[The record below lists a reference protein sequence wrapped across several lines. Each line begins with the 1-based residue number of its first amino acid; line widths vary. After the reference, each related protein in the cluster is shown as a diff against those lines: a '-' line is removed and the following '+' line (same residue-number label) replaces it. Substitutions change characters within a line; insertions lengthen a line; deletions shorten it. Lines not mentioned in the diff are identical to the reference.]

1 MRSSECWSLLSL
13 VLLTGAAAF
22 KINRGPSMD
31 HSEITQM
38 AILDVAVRT
47 CRSLAEAEGRDFVF
61 PRLPLTVT
69 HVIAA
74 CDAVESTK
82 SFQKAIKS
90 IQRKNK
96 RVDIRRLFNAAYH
109 FDDETFEGG
118 RKIITDGLAII
129 KASNKLDNFKAAR
142 EKLGEITHPLQ
153 DFYSHSNWIEL
164 GKEIPNNNLITVGT
178 KIGNIDLARPT
189 CQNCVGNDC
198 TNNILEDIIRDQ
210 ILTTGY
216 FDALLSSKPAGK
228 CSHGGRFDQTSDDEP
243 VGGINKDTL
252 TANHGH
258 LHNAAAQL
266 AITATIQLLDDIRG
280 AAGDTDFL
288 RMLGISKGSNKAL
301 CFVIDTTGSMADD
314 ILAVKAV
321 TASIIDTKAGT
332 RDEPSLYI
340 LVPFND
346 PDFGPLRRTTDPNVF
361 KTWLSALT
369 ANGGGD
375 FPELSLSGLQLALTG
390 APPGSEMFL
399 FTDATAKDIYLK
411 DTVIALIEQ
420 TKTVVNFMLTGS
432 FIFSFRSLLD
442 NNGNNI
448 PRTGRMSSPES
459 QLYSE
464 LAYYS
469 GGQAIEV
476 SKDELSEATSIIT
489 ESSAASLVT
498 LLQAVRSPGK
508 DESFSFSVD
517 ESVRNLTIYITGNVL
532 NFTLTSPSG
541 VSQSTNSPNE
551 SLATVKVVGNFR
563 TLQINPTVGIW
574 EIMLLS
580 TNPYT
585 IKVIGQSGIDFLFD
599 FVQFF
604 QGASEGFDVL
614 ENRPGAGGNGTLL
627 LTLTGSDSGTVTDV
641 SLVEASGSGEVNGRM
656 ETLGGGEFLAHFDTI
671 PSVEFVVRVKG
682 NTDSRSKASTNDFQR
697 QSNTQLKASTLAITT
712 TFDSS
717 ILEPGSSFSVPFT
730 VTTNGTGGNFT
741 IVATN
746 DQGFASMVVS
756 PVELADGGS
765 ANGTVTLTAPLNT
778 PTGTAVTLTI
788 QAESPGSTDTNYVV
802 LVFSIVARVTDN
814 SRPLCQVISLT
825 ANCTSICSQS
835 TWVVTANLT
844 DANSTGIER
853 ISLQQGNGTLNT
865 STVLGPDGENVTLV
879 MYTASCCSPDFELVA
894 VDGAG
899 NVGNCFQTI
908 REPVSATVGPPVTNA
923 TTSSSTTNTTMSS
936 SATAS
941 PQMLSC
947 YYFWQTMFAMLGLM
961 VTAPC

>member
-1 MRSSECWSLLSL
+1 MRSSECWSVLSL

-47 CRSLAEAEGRDFVF
+47 CRSLPRLRGWDFVF
-61 PRLPLTVT
+61 PVK
-69 HVIAA
+69 
-74 CDAVESTK
+74 STK

-96 RVDIRRLFNAAYH
+96 RVDIRRLFNGSLSILMMRH
-109 FDDETFEGG
+109 LKVEG
-118 RKIITDGLAII
+118 RSSQIGLAII
-129 KASNKLDNFKAAR
+129 KASNKTRQFQGSQGKNW
-142 EKLGEITHPLQ
+142 EKSHTPC
-153 DFYSHSNWIEL
+153 SHSNWIEL

-258 LHNAAAQL
+258 VHNAAAQL

-301 CFVIDTTGSMADD
+301 CFVIDTTGSM
-314 ILAVKAV
+314 LM
-321 TASIIDTKAGT
+321 TFLPPSIFDTKAGT

>member
-1 MRSSECWSLLSL
+1 MRSSECWSVLSF

-22 KINRGPSMD
+22 KISRGPSMD

-38 AILDVAVRT
+38 AILDVTVRT

-61 PRLPLTVT
+61 HPLSLTVT
-69 HVIAA
+69 CVIAA
-74 CDAVESTK
+74 CDAAESTK
-82 SFQKAIKS
+82 SFQIAIKL

-109 FDDETFEGG
+109 FDDETFEDG
-118 RKIITDGLAII
+118 RKVITDGLAII

-178 KIGNIDLARPT
+178 NIGNIDLARPT

-216 FDALLSSKPAGK
+216 FDAILSSKPAGK

-243 VGGINKDTL
+243 IGGINKDSL

-258 LHNAAAQL
+258 LHNAAARL
-266 AITATIQLLDDIRG
+266 AIDATIQLLDDIRG

-301 CFVIDTTGSMADD
+301 CFVIDTTGSMAD

-361 KTWLSALT
+361 KTWLSALNAT
-369 ANGGGD
+369 GGGD
-375 FPELSLSGLQLALTG
+375 FPEMSLSGLQLALTG
-390 APPGSEMFL
+390 APPGSEIFL

-411 DTVIALIEQ
+411 DTVITLIEQ

-432 FIFSFRSLLD
+432 FRFSFRSLLA
-442 NNGNNI
+442 NNGHNMSWTNQ
-448 PRTGRMSSPES
+448 MSSPES

-464 LAYYS
+464 LAHYS

-498 LLQAVRSPGK
+498 ILQAVRSPGK

-563 TLQINPTVGIW
+563 SLQINPTVGIW

-580 TNPYT
+580 TNPYS

-682 NTDSRSKASTNDFQR
+682 KTDSRSKASTNDFQR
-697 QSNTQLKASTLAITT
+697 QSTTQLKASTLAIT
-712 TFDSS
+712 SVS
-717 ILEPGSSFSVPFT
+717 ENIIVPGTLFLVPFSVMT
-730 VTTNGTGGNFT
+730 GDVGGNFT
-741 IVATN
+741 IQATN
-746 DQGFASMVVS
+746 DRDFISSFPDSLV
-756 PVELADGGS
+756 LADGGS
-765 ANGTVTLTAPLNT
+765 ANGTVTLSAPLNT
-778 PTGTAVTLTI
+778 PSGSDVTLTI
-788 QAESPGSTDTNYVV
+788 QVEAPGGADTNYIVQR
-802 LVFSIVARVTDN
+802 FSIVNTVTDFQAPAC
-814 SRPLCQVISLT
+814 RLIRLRGDCSL
-825 ANCTSICSQS
+825 NCSLSAWELVVDVSDQS
-835 TWVVTANLT
+835 GVVRV
-844 DANSTGIER
+844 DIKR
-853 ISLQQGNGTLNT
+853 GNGTLNT
-865 STVLGPDGENVTLV
+865 AVVAVGSGGENTTRVS
-879 MYTASCCSPDFELVA
+879 YAASCCSPDVELLA
-894 VDGAG
+894 VDGVG
-899 NVGNCFQTI
+899 NVGSCPFSINDNPSTAALSTGTTLSLSYLI
-908 REPVSATVGPPVTNA
+908 WVS
-923 TTSSSTTNTTMSS
+923 
-936 SATAS
+936 
-941 PQMLSC
+941 
-947 YYFWQTMFAMLGLM
+947 LGLIL
-961 VTAPC
+961 VYQA

>member
-1 MRSSECWSLLSL
+1 
-13 VLLTGAAAF
+13 
-22 KINRGPSMD
+22 
-31 HSEITQM
+31 
-38 AILDVAVRT
+38 
-47 CRSLAEAEGRDFVF
+47 
-61 PRLPLTVT
+61 
-69 HVIAA
+69 
-74 CDAVESTK
+74 
-82 SFQKAIKS
+82 
-90 IQRKNK
+90 
-96 RVDIRRLFNAAYH
+96 
-109 FDDETFEGG
+109 
-118 RKIITDGLAII
+118 
-129 KASNKLDNFKAAR
+129 
-142 EKLGEITHPLQ
+142 
-153 DFYSHSNWIEL
+153 
-164 GKEIPNNNLITVGT
+164 
-178 KIGNIDLARPT
+178 
-189 CQNCVGNDC
+189 
-198 TNNILEDIIRDQ
+198 
-210 ILTTGY
+210 
-216 FDALLSSKPAGK
+216 
-228 CSHGGRFDQTSDDEP
+228 
-243 VGGINKDTL
+243 
-252 TANHGH
+252 
-258 LHNAAAQL
+258 
-266 AITATIQLLDDIRG
+266 
-280 AAGDTDFL
+280 
-288 RMLGISKGSNKAL
+288 MLGISKGSNKAL

-321 TASIIDTKAGT
+321 TASIIHTKAGT

-361 KTWLSALT
+361 KTWLSALN

-411 DTVIALIEQ
+411 DTVLALIEQ

-432 FIFSFRSLLD
+432 FRFSFRSLLA

-448 PRTGRMSSPES
+448 PRTRRMSSPES

-532 NFTLTSPSG
+532 KFTLTSPSG
-541 VSQSTNSPNE
+541 NDPIAMLPINDFCINECTLCAIFHLLLSKDFLCYSVSQSTNSPNE

-574 EIMLLS
+574 VIMLLS

-788 QAESPGSTDTNYVV
+788 RAESPGSTDTNYVV
-802 LVFSIVARVTDN
+802 LVLSIVARVTDN
-814 SRPLCQVISLT
+814 SRPLCRVISLT
-825 ANCTSICSQS
+825 ANCTSVCSQS

-899 NVGNCFQTI
+899 NVGNCFRTI
-908 REPVSATVGPPVTNA
+908 REPVGATVGPPVTSA
-923 TTSSSTTNTTMSS
+923 TTSSSTTNMSS

-941 PQMLSC
+941 SQMLSS
-947 YYFWQTMFAMLGLM
+947 YYFWQTMFAMLGMM